1 MNGYPKRLIEID
13 LPIKRISEHARP
25 EKTTVHGNIST
36 LHIWWARRPHAAC
49 RAVLCSA
56 LWPDPV
62 DPECPQSF
70 RVEACQLISRFAK
83 LVTSEKTLAGKCSKE
98 SWIKWQM
105 IAKQGGLD
113 PRKESHLN
121 ILRFALLDFIADFS
135 HWNNQASPEFLET
148 ARLLTKAAHV
158 ALGGSPETVPMVVD
172 PFAGGGAIPLE
183 AVRLG
188 LEAFA
193 GDLNPLAVL
202 LNKVVLEF
210 IPKYGARL
218 SERIKALAAEIKRD
232 AATRLAAYYPA
243 DPDGGVPLTYLWART
258 IRCEGPGCGYRI
270 PLIRTLRLG
279 DGVGLRLDPDPAS
292 KSFRVSVVHGQF
304 QDRPTVKGG
313 SVSCPAPGCNFTTL
327 AKSVKKQ
334 LIEKDGGAKDA
345 QLLAVL
351 VEKNGERRFR
361 SPSARDQD
369 AAQRAA
375 HADLGELPTAKI
387 NPIRPHKNT
396 RGLSAV
402 TRIGISRFIDL
413 YSHRQLAAICGFSD
427 SIKAAIERYAIDDLS
442 RAALT
447 VIGLSFGR
455 LLHQNCSSSRWL
467 NKRFTVAGAF
477 GKQALQ
483 VTWDFSE
490 ITPLTSGAGSW
501 DGSVEWAL
509 KIIEAHETA
518 LTGHGT
524 AIRSPAQ
531 ECPLPD
537 DSAAVVFTDPPYFA
551 AIPYADLANFFYIWE
566 RPFFMK
572 LYPELFQNPEI
583 DQEREVIVTD
593 ANEGPGGVKKDEH
606 FFRREMTLALKRARE
621 VLAPNGIGVVVF
633 ADSRTSSWE
642 ALLGAVVD
650 SGWVIT
656 ASWPLDTEHQNRTQ
670 AQGSASLQ
678 SSVHLVVRPREDS
691 DGVLSEDHVGDWR
704 DVLAELPRRMHEWMP
719 RLQRE
724 GIVGADAIFA
734 CLGPALEAFSRHS
747 RVEKPNG
754 EVVQLREY
762 LEQVW
767 AAVSREALSMIF
779 AGADTTGFEEDARL
793 TAMWLWTLSPGLAAG
808 SGGEAE
814 DAEEE
819 GEESDEKVTKNGKSS
834 GFVLEYDAARKIAQ
848 GLGVHLEQLV
858 TLVEVKGETARLL
871 PVAERT
877 KALFGKEGTE
887 SPAAKR
893 KKSAQLSLPGLL
905 EELEQE
911 ESGWTLQNAAK
922 PGSTTLD
929 RLHQAM
935 ILFAAGR
942 GEALRRFLVDDG
954 VGKDPKFWRLAQS
967 LCALYPSGT
976 DERRWAEGV
985 LARKKGLGL

>member
-1 MNGYPKRLIEID
+1 MNYPKRLIEVD

-62 DPECPQSF
+62 DPGCPQSF

-83 LVTSEKTLAGKCSKE
+83 LVTSERTLASKCSKE

-113 PRKESHLN
+113 AKKESHLN

-135 HWNNQASPEFLET
+135 HWNNQATLEYLET

-188 LEAFA
+188 LQAFA

-232 AATRLAAYYPA
+232 AATRLAAFYPA
-243 DPDGGVPLTYLWART
+243 DPDGAIPLTYLWART

-279 DGVGLRLDPDPAS
+279 DGVGLRLDPDPES

-334 LIEKDGGAKDA
+334 LIDKSGGAKDA

-361 SPSARDQD
+361 SPSARDED

-375 HADLGELPTAKI
+375 SAALGELPTAKI

-402 TRIGISRFIDL
+402 TRIGISRFVDL
-413 YSHRQLAAICGFSD
+413 YSHRQVAAICGFSN
-427 SIKAAIERYAIDDLS
+427 SIKAAIQKYGSDELS

-447 VIGLSFGR
+447 IIGLSFGR
-455 LLHQNCSSSRWL
+455 LLHQNCSCSRWR
-467 NKRFTVAGAF
+467 NGAEAVAGAF

-483 VTWDFSE
+483 VTWDFAE
-490 ITPLTSGAGSW
+490 TTPLTSAAGGW
-501 DGSVEWAL
+501 DAAIEWAL
-509 KIIEAHETA
+509 KVID
-518 LTGHGT
+518 LNKGMPGQGT
-524 AIRSPAQ
+524 AVRADAQ
-531 ECPLPD
+531 NCPLPN
-537 DSAAVVFTDPPYFA
+537 DSASVVFTDPPYFA
-551 AIPYADLANFFYIWE
+551 AIPYADLSNFFYVWE
-566 RPFFMK
+566 RPFFVE
-572 LYPELFQNPEI
+572 LYPESFQSLEI
-583 DQEREVIVTD
+583 EQEREVIVTD
-593 ANEGPGGVKKDEH
+593 ANVGPGEVKKDEH
-606 FFRREMTLALKRARE
+606 FFRREMTLALTRARE
-621 VLAPNGIGVVVF
+621 VLAPNGIGVIVF

-691 DGVLSEDHVGDWR
+691 EGVLKDDHVGDWR

-724 GIVGADAIFA
+724 GVVGADAIFA
-734 CLGPALEAFSRHS
+734 CLGPALEGFSRYS

-779 AGADTTGFEEDARL
+779 ADADTTGFEEDARL
-793 TAMWLWTLSPGLAAG
+793 TAMWLWTLSPGLA
-808 SGGEAE
+808 GGNGDEAE
-814 DAEEE
+814 DAEED
-819 GEESDEKVTKNGKSS
+819 GEESDEKVTKNAKSS

-887 SPAAKR
+887 SLAAKR

-911 ESGWTLQNAAK
+911 DSGWTLQGAAK
-922 PGSTTLD
+922 PGTTTLD

>member
-1 MNGYPKRLIEID
+1 
-13 LPIKRISEHARP
+13 
-25 EKTTVHGNIST
+25 
-36 LHIWWARRPHAAC
+36 
-49 RAVLCSA
+49 
-56 LWPDPV
+56 
-62 DPECPQSF
+62 
-70 RVEACQLISRFAK
+70 VEACQLISRFAK
-83 LVTSEKTLAGKCSKE
+83 LVTSDKTLAGKCSKE

-113 PRKESHLN
+113 PKKDSHLN
-121 ILRFALLDFIADFS
+121 IVRFALLDFIADLA
-135 HWNNQASPEFLET
+135 HWNNQATPEFLET

-158 ALGGSPETVPMVVD
+158 ALGGAPDTVPMVVD

-243 DPDGGVPLTYLWART
+243 DPDGSVPLTYLWART

-279 DGVGLRLDPDPAS
+279 EGVGLRLDAEPAS
-292 KSFRVSVVHGQF
+292 KSFRVSVVHGHI

-334 LIEKDGGAKDA
+334 LIEKSGGAKDA

-361 SPSARDQD
+361 TPSARDED

-375 HADLGELPTAKI
+375 NADLGELPTTKI

-402 TRIGISRFIDL
+402 TRIGISRFVDL
-413 YSHRQLAAICGFSD
+413 YTHRQLAAIRGFSD
-427 SIKAAIERYAIDDLS
+427 SIKAAIQKCGSEQLS

-447 VIGLSFGR
+447 IIGLSFGR
-455 LLHQNCSSSRWL
+455 LLHQNCSCSRWR
-467 NKRFTVAGAF
+467 NGAEAVAGAF

-483 VTWDFSE
+483 VTWDFAE
-490 ITPLTSGAGSW
+490 TTPLTTAAGGW
-501 DGSVEWAL
+501 DAAIEWAL
-509 KIIEAHETA
+509 KVID
-518 LTGHGT
+518 LNKGMPGQGT
-524 AIRSPAQ
+524 AVRAYAQ
-531 ECPLPD
+531 ECPLPN
-537 DSAAVVFTDPPYFA
+537 DSASVVFTDPPYFA
-551 AIPYADLANFFYIWE
+551 AIPYADLANFFYVWE
-566 RPFFMK
+566 RPFFAD
-572 LYPELFQNPEI
+572 LYPELFQSSEI
-583 DQEREVIVTD
+583 EQEREVIVTE
-593 ANEGPGGVKKDEH
+593 ANVGPGGVRKDEH
-606 FFRREMTLALKRARE
+606 FFRREMTLALTRARE
-621 VLAPNGIGVVVF
+621 VLAPNGIGVIVF

-691 DGVLSEDHVGDWR
+691 DGVLNVDHVGDWR

-724 GIVGADAIFA
+724 GVVGADAIFA
-734 CLGPALEAFSRHS
+734 CLGPALEGFSRYS

-793 TAMWLWTLSPGLAAG
+793 TAMWLWTLSPGIAG
-808 SGGEAE
+808 GDGAEAE
-814 DAEEE
+814 DSEEE
-819 GEESDEKVTKNGKSS
+819 GEESDEKVTKNGKSA
-834 GFVLEYDAARKIAQ
+834 GYVLEYDAARKIAQ

-858 TLVEVKGETARLL
+858 TLVEIKGDTARLL

-887 SPAAKR
+887 SPAARR

-911 ESGWTLQNAAK
+911 DSGWTLQNAAK